1 MKENLLVLMGPTAVG
16 KTKVSINLAKT
27 LNGEIISADSMQ
39 IYKYM
44 NIGTAKINKLEMENI
59 PHHLLD
65 FINPDQEYTVS
76 DYQRDASKHITEI
89 NEKDKLPIVVGGT
102 GLYIN
107 SLVYKLNFA
116 RIPPNYLIRDKYESL
131 ADKHGNVYIHNKLKK
146 IDEDSSHRIHI
157 NDKKRIIR
165 ALEIYELTGKNM
177 SEYNESFRQKNN
189 KYNISMICLNMD
201 RSRLYERINQRV
213 DKMIN
218 MGLIEE
224 VQNLLNLGYQK
235 NSIALQGIGYKE
247 IVDYLEGDINLDY
260 AIEKIKQGS
269 RNYAK
274 RQLTWFRRD
283 ERIKWI
289 DVDEFNQISDL
300 SSYIKNYIKSQF

>member
-44 NIGTAKINKLEMENI
+44 NIGTAKITKLEMENI

-165 ALEIYELTGKNM
+165 ALEIYELTGKTM

-189 KYNISMICLNMD
+189 KYNLSMICLNMD